1 MDARVFPEGHYRKG
15 VFLEAGFATR
25 QGWMTAISQEVDRGS
40 DNWESERAVCRAGV
54 LLKRIPDGAFGQGTR
69 WRIEWRAAD
78 SRLDFDFIFP
88 EAVLVL
94 DGYGEINR
102 RCNTGPMHSVIRTN
116 EMKMEAP
123 EEG

>member
-1 MDARVFPEGHYRKG
+1 MEHGLDARVFPEGHYRKG

-40 DNWESERAVCRAGV
+40 NNWESKRAVCRAGV

-69 WRIEWRAAD
+69 WRIELHAN

-88 EAVLVL
+88 EAVL
-94 DGYGEINR
+94 DGSEKFKCEFCCKYRSYALSE
-102 RCNTGPMHSVIRTN
+102 SN
-116 EMKMEAP
+116 E
-123 EEG
+123 

>member
-1 MDARVFPEGHYRKG
+1 
-15 VFLEAGFATR
+15 
-25 QGWMTAISQEVDRGS
+25 MTAISQEVDRGS

-69 WRIEWRAAD
+69 WRIEWRED

-102 RCNTGPMHSVIRTN
+102 RCNTGPMHSVIRN
-116 EMKMEAP
+116 EDGGTRGRIKQEKFTYVIVMVYTYDA
-123 EEG
+123 